1 MSYAGIFVTGTDT
14 DVGKTFVS
22 SLLLELSRARGIRWG
37 VMKPVETGVDEQGP
51 RDAQRLRSAALCRD
65 PLEEICPQQFAMP
78 AAPSV
83 AAAAEQTSVQMQS
96 IERAWNQLKEKHS
109 LLLVE
114 GAGGLRV
121 PLDEKTDMGD
131 LALRFGLPLLLV
143 VRGRLGT
150 LNHTRLSLDSA
161 RQRQIPV
168 LGVIISHVAGP
179 PSAAD
184 EANLSSLREELGSL
198 VGGEWPFF
206 EHGAPPG
213 EALAPY
219 LDLEAILAR
228 IRCG

>member
-1 MSYAGIFVTGTDT
+1 MSHAGIFVTGTDT
-14 DVGKTFVS
+14 GVGKTFAS
-22 SLLLELSRARGIRWG
+22 CLLLELSRARGIRWG
-37 VMKPVETGVDEQGP
+37 VMKPVETGVDEHGP
-51 RDAQRLRSAALCRD
+51 EDAQRLRSAALCRD

-83 AAAAEQTSVQMQS
+83 AAAAEQTSVQMPS

-121 PLDEKTDMGD
+121 PLDKKTDMGD

-150 LNHTRLSLDSA
+150 LNHTRLSLDYA

-168 LGVIISHVAGP
+168 LGVIISHVDGP
-179 PSAAD
+179 LSAAD

-198 VGGEWPFF
+198 VVGELPFF
-206 EHGAPPG
+206 ENGAPPG

-228 IRCG
+228 IR